1 MWTVQSVARGGT
13 EHAIV
18 VRGLRAE
25 PGELWSVRRHEK
37 EALVGTVWPAARRG
51 AENAS

>member
-1 MWTVQSVARGGT
+1 MWTVQPVARGGT